1 MRLRQTLRSAV
12 VLAFAGLGCT
22 TAKEQVDT
30 TTCHACEGARA
41 PLCTTGDA
49 APGAA
54 ASGECLRVVDTYDGT
69 NALGEMINDLSI
81 SAVWS
86 PLNDG
91 YVLSGAEGPLRLL
104 RVGSEAPAF
113 TKLAEY
119 DGQNDRIF
127 VDWSPDGNSALS
139 GCNDVRLLSVSRDP
153 PALTE
158 RAIYTGHVGSVYSVA
173 WSPDGKYALTAGQD
187 SSVRLLGVDVDG
199 GTLTEL
205 AVFRGHTRKAYQAS
219 WVDAKTAWT
228 AGQDGTARWLAIETS
243 PPSIRELARITEEE
257 PVTVAAPSPRG
268 DRLLVG
274 TWGLCNVVELWALE
288 AKTHSTR
295 LVSVFRGHAPL
306 VRAFAWR
313 GDGMRAMSGGH
324 NDTVRYFD
332 VTESGLVN
340 TATLDGYAAGVHAM
354 ALSADGTRLL
364 VTASHVDRLTLL
376 DVGSCP

>member
-1 MRLRQTLRSAV
+1 V
-12 VLAFAGLGCT
+12 
-22 TAKEQVDT
+22 
-30 TTCHACEGARA
+30 
-41 PLCTTGDA
+41 
-49 APGAA
+49 
-54 ASGECLRVVDTYDGT
+54 Y
-69 NALGEMINDLSI
+69 DLSI
-81 SAVWS
+81 SVVWS

-91 YVLSGAEGPLRLL
+91 YVLSGAEGRLRLL
-104 RVGSEAPAF
+104 RVGMEAPAF

-119 DGQNDRIF
+119 DRQTDRIF

-139 GCNDVRLLSVSRDP
+139 GCRDVRLLSVSRDP

-158 RAIYTGHVGSVYSVA
+158 RAIYSGHVGSVYSVA
-173 WSPDGKYALTAGQD
+173 WSSDGKYALTAGED
-187 SSVRLLGVDVDG
+187 SSVRLLGVDVDA

-205 AVFRGHTRKAYQAS
+205 AVFRGHTLKAYQAS

-228 AGQDGTARWLAIETS
+228 AGQDGTARWLAIETA

-257 PVTVAAPSPRG
+257 AVTVVGPSPRG

-274 TWGLCNVVELWALE
+274 TWGACNVVELWALD
-288 AKTHSTR
+288 ANTHTTR
-295 LVSVFRGHAPL
+295 LLEVFRGHAPL

-313 GDGMRAMSGGH
+313 ADEKRALSGGH

-332 VTESGLVN
+332 VTESGLEN
-340 TATLDGYAAGVHAM
+340 TATLDGYALGVHAL

-364 VTASHVDRLTLL
+364 VAASHADRLTLL